1 MQNTLVIIAGPTA
14 IGKTDLTIE
23 LAQHFK
29 TEIVSADSRQIF
41 KELYIGTA
49 VPKPEQL
56 NTVTHHFIQYK
67 SIFDNYNA
75 SAYERDA
82 LQMIEKLFEKYN
94 IVFMTGGSGMYI
106 EAVCSGID
114 DMPDI
119 LPEIRA
125 KATQLLENEGK
136 EALQKI
142 LKEVDPDYYFETDI
156 NNPARLIRGVEMYWQ
171 TGKPFSLFR
180 KQSQRSRDFN
190 IVRIALDMPRDELHE
205 RINRRVDMMVKNGL
219 VEEAQ
224 TMFSHKGL
232 VPLKTVGY
240 QELFEHFEGDIT
252 LDEATELIK
261 RNTRRYARKQ
271 LSWFRRNK
279 ETVWF
284 HPSET
289 EKMKSYIHKQI
300 ENA

>member
-23 LAQHFK
+23 LAKHFR
-29 TEIVSADSRQIF
+29 TEIISSDSRQIF
-41 KELYIGTA
+41 KELTIGTA
-49 VPKPEQL
+49 VPETHQL
-56 NTVTHHFIQYK
+56 QAVTHHFIQHK

-75 SAYERDA
+75 SAYEHDA
-82 LQMIEKLFEKYN
+82 LQLIEKLFENHKT
-94 IVFMTGGSGMYI
+94 IFMTGGSGMYI

-119 LPEIRA
+119 STEIRN
-125 KATQLLENEGK
+125 KATQLLEKEGK

-142 LKEVDPDYYFETDI
+142 LKEVDPDYFFETDI

-180 KQSQRSRDFN
+180 KQSKRSRNFN
-190 IVRIALDMPRDELHE
+190 IIRIALDMPRDELHE
-205 RINRRVDMMVKNGL
+205 RINRRVDIMVESGL
-219 VEEAQ
+219 IEEAKL
-224 TMFSHKGL
+224 MFPNKGL

-240 QELFEHFEGDIT
+240 QELFEYFEGSIS
-252 LDEATELIK
+252 LQEAIELIK

-279 ETVWF
+279 ETTWF
-284 HPSET
+284 HPSQVKEIKSFIS
-289 EKMKSYIHKQI
+289 EKI